1 MGAKD
6 AVTEAKE
13 KILNVLNTKV
23 ELQHFDFQ
31 IAFVDLK
38 MTAIISLYSV
48 R

>member
-31 IAFVDLK
+31 IAFVDLP
-38 MTAIISLYSV
+38 
-48 R
+48 